1 MNFTCLLNQAV
12 TLSVFDVNPWLFAVV
27 AVIALAMGVV
37 LLTVRPTITYVDTEG
52 DTVIH
57 TEKHPL
63 FKKVK
68 LHGSA
73 KSGKKLIGWSKVLG
87 KSAPIDKSS
96 VCVIRSMTLYTIWE
110 DVETNSAVSIEFNY
124 MDADED
130 AVVKKE
136 FFVLNTKLPDE
147 QIDGVEIDGWGFAP
161 DEAPILTKEDVE
173 ATFVINL
180 YPIFEES
187 PVSQAGVPTNSEAIV
202 DLLFTDSVANKNIY
216 KESHYLKLSL
226 PEENEKYDNFLG
238 WGFKKDGEIILDKSG
253 AESIFTIQ
261 LFSRGVLPV
270 EEVAEEVAEEANE
283 EVPVEVIEEVAEEE
297 TEKTAEEAIE
307 EVVEIVEEP
316 IPAAEEV
323 VEEVPAQV
331 IEEVVPE
338 EVPAQVIEEVEE
350 EVPVEV
356 IEEVAEEEAPAQ
368 VIEEVAEEEAPVEVI
383 EEVVEEAPA
392 EVVEEVVEE
401 AAPEVVEEAPA
412 EVVEVSGE
420 ATTVV
425 VPTYFD
431 KDGNKLD
438 IKLSRS
444 ITANII
450 QSDDTVK
457 SYYNELK
464 NYILSFKGVKSRISW
479 KFDSYNRGR
488 DQLFKMKLRGK
499 TICLYCNLDPNDF
512 DKSKFHHEAIDAKIF
527 ADVPMLVKVKSGLGL
542 RKAKELVDIVMA
554 KFEIE
559 TNPKAKEVDYIS
571 MYPYEENAPLIER
584 GLIKLLIPDD
594 AIVVKSTKPVE
605 EVTEEEALVA
615 EAPAEEV
622 VEAAPE
628 VVEEVIEEAPA
639 EVIEE
644 VVEEPVPE
652 VIEEVE
658 EVIEEVYEE
667 HEVIVEE
674 ISAED
679 AGQIAEE
686 QNIDVHV
693 EEGVEYI
700 SAKDN
705 KKSIVNVDT
714 LSGAFEAHDIVN
726 LAAMKEKGLVDKRAK
741 TVKVLAR
748 GTLNKPLIVKAGDFS
763 KTAVE
768 MILLTGGNAV
778 HVTYKVKK

>member
-1 MNFTCLLNQAV
+1 MNLFTCLLNQAV
-12 TLSVFDVNPWLFAVV
+12 TLSIFDVNPWVYAAVAVV
-27 AVIALAMGVV
+27 ALALGIVI
-37 LLTVRPTITYVDTEG
+37 LTVRPTITYVDTEG

-63 FKKVK
+63 LKKVK

-87 KSAPIDKSS
+87 KSKPIEKTTVRLS
-96 VCVIRSMTLYTIWE
+96 RSITLYTIWE

-124 MDADED
+124 MDSDED
-130 AVVKKE
+130 VVVKKE
-136 FFVLNTKLPDE
+136 IFVLNTKLPDE

-161 DEAPILTKEDVE
+161 DEAPILTKDDVE
-173 ATFVINL
+173 AAFVINL

-187 PVSQAGVPTNSEAIV
+187 PVSQAGVPTNNEAIV
-202 DLLFTDSVANKNIY
+202 DILFTDSVANKNIY

-226 PEENEKYDNFLG
+226 PAENEQYDNFLG

-261 LFSRGVLPV
+261 LFSRGVIEDAPKAEEAVVIEEPV
-270 EEVAEEVAEEANE
+270 VAEEVIEEAAEEVVE
-283 EVPVEVIEEVAEEE
+283 EVTEEVVEEVVEEAAEEVIEEVVEEVVEEAAEEVIEEVAEE
-297 TEKTAEEAIE
+297 
-307 EVVEIVEEP
+307 
-316 IPAAEEV
+316 V
-323 VEEVPAQV
+323 VEEV
-331 IEEVVPE
+331 IEEPAPE
-338 EVPAQVIEEVEE
+338 VAP
-350 EVPVEV
+350 
-356 IEEVAEEEAPAQ
+356 EVAE
-368 VIEEVAEEEAPVEVI
+368 EVI
-383 EEVVEEAPA
+383 EEVVEEAP
-392 EVVEEVVEE
+392 
-401 AAPEVVEEAPA
+401 
-412 EVVEVSGE
+412 VEVAEEPAQEIYEVAGE

-457 SYYNELK
+457 GYYNELK
-464 NYILSFKGVKSRISW
+464 NYILSYKGVKSRISW

-499 TICLYCNLDPNDF
+499 TICLYCNLDPNEF
-512 DKSKFHHEAIDAKIF
+512 DKSKYHHEAIDAKIF
-527 ADVPMLVKVKSGLGL
+527 ADVPMLVKIKSGLGL

-554 KFEIE
+554 KFAIE
-559 TNPKAKEVDYIS
+559 TNPKAKEVDYIA

-594 AIVVKSTKPVE
+594 AIIVKSTKPIE

-622 VEAAPE
+622 I
-628 VVEEVIEEAPA
+628 EEVIEEPAPEVIEEVA
-639 EVIEE
+639 EEVAEEVIEE
-644 VVEEPVPE
+644 VVEEAPVE
-652 VIEEVE
+652 VAE

-686 QNIDVHV
+686 QHIDVHV

-700 SAKDN
+700 SAKDT

-714 LSGAFEAHDIVN
+714 LSEAFEAHDVVN
-726 LAAMKEKGLVDKRAK
+726 LASMKEKKLIDKRAK

-778 HVTYKVKK
+778 QVTYKVKK

>member
-1 MNFTCLLNQAV
+1 MNLFTCLLNQAV
-12 TLSVFDVNPWLFAVV
+12 TLSIFDVNPWVYASVAVV
-27 AVIALAMGVV
+27 ALV
-37 LLTVRPTITYVDTEG
+37 LGIVLFTVRPTITYVDTEG

-73 KSGKKLIGWSKVLG
+73 KSGKKLVGWSKVLG
-87 KSAPIDKSS
+87 KSKPIDKSS
-96 VCVIRSMTLYTIWE
+96 VRLTRSITLYTIWE

-124 MDADED
+124 MDSDED
-130 AVVKKE
+130 VVVKKE

-161 DEAPILTKEDVE
+161 DEAPILTKDDVE
-173 ATFVINL
+173 AAFVINL

-187 PVSQAGVPTNSEAIV
+187 PVSQAGVPTNNEAIV
-202 DLLFTDSVANKNIY
+202 DILFTDSVANKNIY

-226 PEENEKYDNFLG
+226 PTENEQYDNFLG

-261 LFSRGVLPV
+261 LFSRGVIEDAPK
-270 EEVAEEVAEEANE
+270 AEEAVVIE
-283 EVPVEVIEEVAEEE
+283 EPVVAEEVIEEVAEEV
-297 TEKTAEEAIE
+297 AP
-307 EVVEIVEEP
+307 EVVEEV
-316 IPAAEEV
+316 AEEV
-323 VEEVPAQV
+323 VEEVA
-331 IEEVVPE
+331 EEVVE
-338 EVPAQVIEEVEE
+338 EVTEEVVE
-350 EVPVEV
+350 EVTEEVVEEVVEEAAEEV
-356 IEEVAEEEAPAQ
+356 IEEVAEEVVEE
-368 VIEEVAEEEAPVEVI
+368 VIEEPAPEVAPEVAEEVI
-383 EEVVEEAPA
+383 EEVVEEAPVEVA
-392 EVVEEVVEE
+392 EE
-401 AAPEVVEEAPA
+401 PA
-412 EVVEVSGE
+412 QEVVEVAGE

-457 SYYNELK
+457 GYYNELK

-512 DKSKFHHEAIDAKIF
+512 DKAKYHHEAIDAKIF
-527 ADVPMLVKVKSGLGL
+527 QDVPMLVKVKSGLGL

-554 KFEIE
+554 EFKIE
-559 TNPKAKEVDYIS
+559 TNPKAKEVDYIA

-594 AIVVKSTKPVE
+594 AIIVKSTKPIE

-622 VEAAPE
+622 VEE
-628 VVEEVIEEAPA
+628 VAEEVIE

-644 VVEEPVPE
+644 VVEEAPVE
-652 VIEEVE
+652 VIE

-679 AGQIAEE
+679 ADQIAEE
-686 QNIDVHV
+686 QHIDIHV

-700 SAKDN
+700 SAKDT
-705 KKSIVNVDT
+705 KKAIVNVDT
-714 LSGAFEAHDIVN
+714 LSDAFEAHDIVN
-726 LAAMKEKGLVDKRAK
+726 LASMKEKKLIDKRAK

>member
-270 EEVAEEVAEEANE
+270 EEVAEEVDEEANE

-297 TEKTAEEAIE
+297 AEKTAEEAIE

-316 IPAAEEV
+316 IPVAEEV

-356 IEEVAEEEAPAQ
+356 IEEVAEEE
-368 VIEEVAEEEAPVEVI
+368 VPVEVI

-392 EVVEEVVEE
+392 EVIEEVVEV
-401 AAPEVVEEAPA
+401 PVESEP

-512 DKSKFHHEAIDAKIF
+512 DKSKYHHEAIDAKIF

-644 VVEEPVPE
+644 VVEEPAPE

>member
-12 TLSVFDVNPWLFAVV
+12 TLSIFDINPWLFAVV
-27 AVIALAMGVV
+27 AVIALAMGIV

-57 TEKHPL
+57 EEKHPL
-63 FKKVK
+63 FKRVK

-87 KSAPIDKSS
+87 KSKPIDKS
-96 VCVIRSMTLYTIWE
+96 VIRLVRSTTLYTIWE
-110 DVETNSAVSIEFNY
+110 DVEANSAVSIEFNY

-130 AVVKKE
+130 VAVKKE
-136 FFVLNTKLPDE
+136 FFVLNTRLPDE

-187 PVSQAGVPTNSEAIV
+187 PVSQAGVPTNNEAIV

-226 PEENEKYDNFLG
+226 PEENEQYDNFLG

-253 AESIFTIQ
+253 ADSIFTIQ

-270 EEVAEEVAEEANE
+270 EEAAEEVVE

-297 TEKTAEEAIE
+297 VPV
-307 EVVEIVEEP
+307 EVI
-316 IPAAEEV
+316 EEV
-323 VEEVPAQV
+323 VEEVPAEV
-331 IEEVVPE
+331 IEEV
-338 EVPAQVIEEVEE
+338 AEE

-356 IEEVAEEEAPAQ
+356 IEEVVP
-368 VIEEVAEEEAPVEVI
+368 EEVPVEVI

-392 EVVEEVVEE
+392 EVAQEVVEEVVEV
-401 AAPEVVEEAPA
+401 PVESEP

-457 SYYNELK
+457 GYYNELK

-512 DKSKFHHEAIDAKIF
+512 DKSKYHHEAIDAKIF

-594 AIVVKSTKPVE
+594 AIIVKSTKPIE

-615 EAPAEEV
+615 EAPVEEV
-622 VEAAPE
+622 VEEPAP
-628 VVEEVIEEAPA
+628 

-644 VVEEPVPE
+644 VVDEPAP
-652 VIEEVE
+652 

-679 AGQIAEE
+679 ADQIAEE
-686 QNIDVHV
+686 QHIDVHV

-705 KKSIVNVDT
+705 KKAIVNVDT
-714 LSGAFEAHDIVN
+714 LSDAFEAHDVVN
-726 LAAMKEKGLVDKRAK
+726 LASMKEKKLIDKRAK

>member
-1 MNFTCLLNQAV
+1 MNLFTCLLNQAV
-12 TLSVFDVNPWLFAVV
+12 TLSIFDVNPWVYASVAVV
-27 AVIALAMGVV
+27 ALV
-37 LLTVRPTITYVDTEG
+37 LGIVLFTVRPTITYVDTEG

-73 KSGKKLIGWSKVLG
+73 KSGKKLVGWSKVLG
-87 KSAPIDKSS
+87 KSKPIDKSS
-96 VCVIRSMTLYTIWE
+96 VRLTRSITLYTMWE

-124 MDADED
+124 MDSDED
-130 AVVKKE
+130 VVVKKE

-161 DEAPILTKEDVE
+161 DEAPILTKDDVE
-173 ATFVINL
+173 AAFVINL

-187 PVSQAGVPTNSEAIV
+187 PVSQAGVPTNNEAIV
-202 DLLFTDSVANKNIY
+202 DILFTDSVANKNIY

-226 PEENEKYDNFLG
+226 PTENEQYDNFLG

-261 LFSRGVLPV
+261 LFSRGVIEDAPK
-270 EEVAEEVAEEANE
+270 AEEAVVIE
-283 EVPVEVIEEVAEEE
+283 EPVVAEEVIEEVAEEV
-297 TEKTAEEAIE
+297 AP
-307 EVVEIVEEP
+307 EVVEEV
-316 IPAAEEV
+316 AEEV
-323 VEEVPAQV
+323 VEEVA
-331 IEEVVPE
+331 EEVVE
-338 EVPAQVIEEVEE
+338 EVTEEVVE
-350 EVPVEV
+350 EVTEEVVEEVVEEAAEEV
-356 IEEVAEEEAPAQ
+356 IEEVAEEVVEE
-368 VIEEVAEEEAPVEVI
+368 VIEEPAPEVAPEVAEEVI
-383 EEVVEEAPA
+383 EEVVEEAPVEVA
-392 EVVEEVVEE
+392 EE
-401 AAPEVVEEAPA
+401 PA
-412 EVVEVSGE
+412 QEVVEVAGE

-457 SYYNELK
+457 GYYNELK

-512 DKSKFHHEAIDAKIF
+512 DKAKYHHEAIDAKIF
-527 ADVPMLVKVKSGLGL
+527 QDVPMLVKVKSGLGL

-554 KFEIE
+554 EFKIE
-559 TNPKAKEVDYIS
+559 TNPKAKEVDYIA

-594 AIVVKSTKPVE
+594 AIIVKSTKPIE

-622 VEAAPE
+622 VEE
-628 VVEEVIEEAPA
+628 VAEEVIE

-644 VVEEPVPE
+644 VVEEAPVE
-652 VIEEVE
+652 VIEEVIEEVVEEAPVEVIE

-679 AGQIAEE
+679 ADQIAEE
-686 QNIDVHV
+686 QHIDIHV

-700 SAKDN
+700 SAKDT
-705 KKSIVNVDT
+705 KKAIVNVDT
-714 LSGAFEAHDIVN
+714 LSDAFEAHDIVN
-726 LAAMKEKGLVDKRAK
+726 LASMKEKKLIDKRAK

>member
-12 TLSVFDVNPWLFAVV
+12 TLSIFDINPWLLVVV
-27 AVIALAMGVV
+27 AVIALAMGIV
-37 LLTVRPTITYVDTEG
+37 LLTARPSITYVDTEG

-63 FKKVK
+63 FKRVK

-87 KSAPIDKSS
+87 KSKPIDKS
-96 VCVIRSMTLYTIWE
+96 VICLVRSTTLYTIWE
-110 DVETNSAVSIEFNY
+110 DVEANSAVSIEFNY
-124 MDADED
+124 MDSDED
-130 AVVKKE
+130 VAVKKE
-136 FFVLNTKLPDE
+136 FFVLNTRLPDE

-187 PVSQAGVPTNSEAIV
+187 PVSQAGVPTNNKAIV

-226 PEENEKYDNFLG
+226 PEENEQYDNFLG

-253 AESIFTIQ
+253 ADSIFTIQ

-270 EEVAEEVAEEANE
+270 EEAAEEVVE

-297 TEKTAEEAIE
+297 
-307 EVVEIVEEP
+307 
-316 IPAAEEV
+316 
-323 VEEVPAQV
+323 
-331 IEEVVPE
+331 
-338 EVPAQVIEEVEE
+338 
-350 EVPVEV
+350 VPVEV
-356 IEEVAEEEAPAQ
+356 I
-368 VIEEVAEEEAPVEVI
+368 
-383 EEVVEEAPA
+383 
-392 EVVEEVVEE
+392 EEVVEE

-412 EVVEVSGE
+412 EVVEVPVESEPEVVEVSGE

-457 SYYNELK
+457 GYYNELK

-512 DKSKFHHEAIDAKIF
+512 DKSKYHHEAIDAKIF

-594 AIVVKSTKPVE
+594 AIIVKSTKPVE

-628 VVEEVIEEAPA
+628 VIEEAYEEPAPEVIEEAYEEPA
-639 EVIEE
+639 PEVIEE
-644 VVEEPVPE
+644 P
-652 VIEEVE
+652 EVE

-679 AGQIAEE
+679 ADQIAEE
-686 QNIDVHV
+686 QHIDVHV

-714 LSGAFEAHDIVN
+714 LSNTFEAHDIVN
-726 LAAMKEKGLVDKRAK
+726 LASMKEKGLIDKRAK